1 MLLHNK
7 KGPWGPHDAFASDKR
22 DRSRCCLTLRQFR
35 FHRLLGWMDAAQIPS
50 ICTPPPIFRT
60 RQSRT
65 GSHWPGPIG
74 DYSSQRNDYLLSN
87 QQRRRSSFFNHTTY
101 AIGSPLLTARLP
113 LALRR
118 TYLDVFFCISP
129 PMPELYTDN
138 QRKVL
143 ISAQLTNGCEK
154 RATLPKPYYIH
165 ILVRL
170 P

>member
-50 ICTPPPIFRT
+50 ICTPPPIVRT

-101 AIGSPLLTARLP
+101 AIGSPYSLLDYRLRCAGPISMFFSVSAPQCRNSIQTINEKYLFQLSLRTAAKRGLP
-113 LALRR
+113 YLSR
-118 TYLDVFFCISP
+118 T
-129 PMPELYTDN
+129 T
-138 QRKVL
+138 
-143 ISAQLTNGCEK
+143 
-154 RATLPKPYYIH
+154 YIFS
-165 ILVRL
+165 
-170 P
+170 